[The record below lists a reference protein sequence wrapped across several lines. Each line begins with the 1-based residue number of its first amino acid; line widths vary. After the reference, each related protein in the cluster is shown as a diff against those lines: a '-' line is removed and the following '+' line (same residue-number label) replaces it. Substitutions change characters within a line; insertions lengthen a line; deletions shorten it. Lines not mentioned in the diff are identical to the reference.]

1 MKNRLFEIRP
11 SSVLDTAYAVSSIG
25 VSLRNLQQDL
35 NASQKA
41 VTSPKVPAEQMLL
54 SKADGI
60 LIADSLQIPELAP
73 EVERAVW
80 QVEREI
86 KAQNEL
92 EDEKSKLESAKED
105 KEKSR

>member
-1 MKNRLFEIRP
+1 MKNRLFEKRP
-11 SSVLDTAYAVSSIG
+11 SSVLDTAYAISSIG

-35 NASQKA
+35 NASPQA
-41 VTSPKVPAEQMLL
+41 ITPAKVPAEQMLL

-80 QVEREI
+80 QIEREI
-86 KAQNEL
+86 KAQDKSD
-92 EDEKSKLESAKED
+92 DEKPKLESMKED
-105 KEKSR
+105 DEKEK

>member
-1 MKNRLFEIRP
+1 MG
-11 SSVLDTAYAVSSIG
+11 S
-25 VSLRNLQQDL
+25 LQQDL
-35 NASQKA
+35 NASQQA
-41 VTSPKVPAEQMLL
+41 ITPPKVPAEQMLL

-86 KAQNEL
+86 KAQNKL
-92 EDEKSKLESAKED
+92 DDEKSKLKPAKED
-105 KEKSR
+105 DKKSR